1 MESPRLRTAKA
12 YIGHFASL
20 DPVLLASLL
29 ADNYT
34 HIMAP
39 ASLGIREPLT
49 KQGFL
54 AHNANLR
61 KVLSGFPVYPKKIVE
76 SESANSVVVWATS
89 RTIFRQE
96 AKVAGEREEE
106 KEEEEEEDWEYE
118 GEYVFLLE
126 MDESGEKVVRT
137 MEFLDSKKTEE
148 GIRPLVKK
156 ARERLA
162 VEEGSG
168 GEGVGGF

>member
-12 YIGHFASL
+12 FIGHFASL

-29 ADNYT
+29 ADHYT

-39 ASLGIREPLT
+39 ASLGIRAPLT
-49 KQGFL
+49 KQEFL

-61 KVLSGFPVYPKKIVE
+61 KVLSGFPVYPRQFVE

-89 RTIFRQE
+89 RTIFRE
-96 AKVAGEREEE
+96 EVKEAGE
-106 KEEEEEEDWEYE
+106 DWVYE

-126 MDESGEKVVRT
+126 MDESGERVVRT
-137 MEFLDSKKTEE
+137 VEFLDSKKTEE

-156 ARERLA
+156 ARERLT
-162 VEEGSG
+162 VEEGNG
-168 GEGVGGF
+168 GGKGVGGF